1 MMGPAGR
8 LWWPAGPSSGWVGG
22 KAKLCMVQA
31 AYTNNMAGFLT
42 VCSAKGNAA
51 HQCAFCLSKAKT
63 IGPRVY
69 DPTTFNPET

>member
-1 MMGPAGR
+1 
-8 LWWPAGPSSGWVGG
+8 VGG
-22 KAKLCMVQA
+22 KAKLCVVQA
-31 AYTNNMAGFLT
+31 AYTNYMAGILT

-69 DPTTFNPET
+69 DPTTFNPEA